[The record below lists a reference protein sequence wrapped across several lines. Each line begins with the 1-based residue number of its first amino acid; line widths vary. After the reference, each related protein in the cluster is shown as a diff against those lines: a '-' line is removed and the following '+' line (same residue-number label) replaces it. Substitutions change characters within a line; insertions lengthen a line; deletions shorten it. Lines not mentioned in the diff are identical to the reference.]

1 MNTLKT
7 TLLMTVLTVLF
18 VLVGNWLG
26 GQSGMMMAFAF
37 AILMNVGTYW
47 FSDKMVLRMYGAEEL
62 DRSQYG
68 HIYRMTEELTQ
79 RAGIPMP
86 RLYLI
91 RGDQPNAFA
100 TGRNAQH
107 AAVAVTE
114 SIVRL
119 LAKDELRGVI
129 AHELAHIKNRDI
141 LVATIAATFA
151 GAISMIANMAQWA
164 MIFGGG
170 RSNDEEGGSNPI
182 VAIVMMIVA
191 PLAAMMIQMA
201 ISRQREFLADAGG
214 AQMSGNPISLAN
226 ALKRLHGASQQIP
239 MEATPATAHLFI
251 VNPFSGGA
259 IMKLF
264 STHPPMEERV
274 ARLEEMAYGRSISV
288 R

>member
-1 MNTLKT
+1 MNAFKT
-7 TLLMTVLTVLF
+7 TLLMTILTVLF

-26 GQSGMMMAFAF
+26 GQGGMMMAFVF

-68 HIYRMTEELTQ
+68 HIYRTTEELTH
-79 RAGIPMP
+79 RAGLPMP
-86 RLYLI
+86 KLYLI

-100 TGRNAQH
+100 TGRDPDH

-119 LAKDELRGVI
+119 LSKDELRGVL

-170 RSNDEEGGSNPI
+170 RSDDREGGHPI

-191 PLAAMMIQMA
+191 PLAAMMVQMA

-214 AQMSGNPISLAN
+214 AQMSGNPISLAT
-226 ALKRLHGASQQIP
+226 ALKKLHSASQQIP
-239 MEATPATAHLFI
+239 MQATPATAHMFI

-259 IMKLF
+259 MMKLF

-274 ARLEEMAYGRSISV
+274 AKLEEMAYGRSMSV